1 MVHGARRIRRARGEE
16 GLVGASHN
24 RGRSKQDYATPM
36 VLITAVKNR
45 LGIGGFAVDLAADE
59 ANAKAD
65 MWIDEG
71 RNSLALDWR
80 LVIGAG
86 WGWLNP
92 PFDNI
97 TPWAKKCAE
106 TDAKIAFLVP
116 ASVGSN
122 WYRDYVHRHAF
133 TLFLNG
139 YQAGGT
145 SWSGGDFDFS
155 GAVTLDDFTQFLGG
169 YQKQGP
175 PL

>member
-1 MVHGARRIRRARGEE
+1 M
-16 GLVGASHN
+16 GASHN

-139 YQAGGT
+139 RVPFMPDKPKWLFPKDCMVCLY
-145 SWSGGDFDFS
+145 
-155 GAVTLDDFTQFLGG
+155 G
-169 YQKQGP
+169 YGKVGNDVWTWRP
-175 PL
+175 EKATKAA